1 MLLCTCVASDLW
13 QPSVTAGTSTGAR
26 LYTDECA
33 DLEAH
38 RLLNE
43 NPSVEGRMASC
54 ALLLREA
61 LEASDTVQATALILL
76 FFIVYWKLV
85 IRPRF

>member
-1 MLLCTCVASDLW
+1 MLLCTWVALDLW
-13 QPSVTAGTSTGAR
+13 QPSVTAGTSTGAS

-33 DLEAH
+33 DLE
-38 RLLNE
+38 
-43 NPSVEGRMASC
+43 NPSVKGRMASC

-85 IRPRF
+85 IRPCF